1 MSAPRWRMI
10 AFFMRWWKRWWQYL
24 RRDAG
29 KDAAAA
35 YPMTAREY
43 EALKGIAR
51 GGGTASAAWIA
62 VRLGV
67 SPEYVRM
74 LCAALVR
81 DDLVDVTP
89 KGRYTLTPR
98 GKRALYERGVLT
110 RWHPEELELL
120 PPDVRKKL
128 ARELADEIKKEVG
141 GAIGSL
147 VGERSRE
154 RSAATGKEGVT
165 IRTDYTF
172 PAEVV
177 ALEHTLGDRAE
188 REVTTRADRIDEA
201 TRTLEEVSRRNA

>member
-1 MSAPRWRMI
+1 MI
-10 AFFMRWWKRWWQYL
+10 AFLVRWWERLRWRW
-24 RRDAG
+24 RADSG
-29 KDAAAA
+29 NDEETA

-43 EALKGIAR
+43 EALRGIAR
-51 GGGTASAAWIA
+51 RGGTASAAQVAARI
-62 VRLGV
+62 GV
-67 SPEYVRM
+67 SREYVRV
-74 LCAALVR
+74 LCASLMR
-81 DDLVDVTP
+81 DDFVDVTP
-89 KGRYTLTPR
+89 EGRYTLTPR
-98 GKRALYERGVLT
+98 GKRALYERGGRT

-128 ARELADEIKKEVG
+128 AHELADEIKKEVG

-154 RSAATGKEGVT
+154 GAVTVRREGIT
-165 IRTDYTF
+165 IRSDYTF
-172 PAEVV
+172 PHEDV

>member
-1 MSAPRWRMI
+1 MI
-10 AFFMRWWKRWWQYL
+10 AFLVRWWKRL
-24 RRDAG
+24 RRYWRTGSGDDE
-29 KDAAAA
+29 KAA

-43 EALKGIAR
+43 EALRGIAR
-51 GGGTASAAWIA
+51 RGGTTSAAQIA
-62 VRLGV
+62 GRIGV
-67 SPEYVRM
+67 SREYVRV
-74 LCAALVR
+74 LCATLVR

-89 KGRYTLTPR
+89 EGRYTLTPR

-128 ARELADEIKKEVG
+128 AHELADEIKKEVG

-147 VGERSRE
+147 VGERSRKGAVTVG
-154 RSAATGKEGVT
+154 REGIT
-165 IRTDYTF
+165 IRSDYTF
-172 PAEVV
+172 PHEDV

-201 TRTLEEVSRRNA
+201 TRTLEEVSRRNV